1 MCRGSSGA
9 IHGAPIPQD
18 REREALV
25 KHQGDDALD
34 DSAAAR
40 LGVRGLQRQIGL
52 RPLAVAYVRRYIR
65 HARAPRPLV

>member
-1 MCRGSSGA
+1 LVEA
-9 IHGAPIPQD
+9 KAPRDPRRADSLD

-40 LGVRGLQRQIGL
+40 LGVRGLQRRIGL
-52 RPLAVAYVRRYIR
+52 RPLAVA
-65 HARAPRPLV
+65 